1 MAKNHLEQ
9 EKQSK
14 FRKIVRIAI
23 EFCVELKDCDFLFKD
38 LCWLFQ
44 DYGGDKDFE
53 TLFIRELE
61 VFILAGKF
69 SEWQFPA
76 DVVETYIGHYYISK
90 DFMISSPELFQQVI
104 VNLNLS

>member
-1 MAKNHLEQ
+1 
-9 EKQSK
+9 
-14 FRKIVRIAI
+14 VRIAI

-44 DYGGDKDFE
+44 DYGDKDFE
-53 TLFIRELE
+53 AVFIKELE

-76 DVVETYIGHYYISK
+76 DVVNNYIGHYYISQ
-90 DFMISSPELFQQVI
+90 DLMAQSPELFQ
-104 VNLNLS
+104 

>member
-1 MAKNHLEQ
+1 
-9 EKQSK
+9 
-14 FRKIVRIAI
+14 VRIAI

-44 DYGGDKDFE
+44 DQGDKDIE
-53 TLFIRELE
+53 MLFIKELE

-76 DVVETYIGHYYISK
+76 DVVENYIGRYYLSK
-90 DFMISSPELFQQVI
+90 ESVSTPELF
-104 VNLNLS
+104 

>member
-1 MAKNHLEQ
+1 MTKNHLEQ